1 MFKAEGSAENSC
13 FSMTSFH
20 IGHVRDDV
28 DEDLDPF
35 EENFFVDELIVGVK
49 KNLGLKSLE
58 RKLRGFRL
66 VSGT

>member
-1 MFKAEGSAENSC
+1 
-13 FSMTSFH
+13 MTSFH

-49 KNLGLKSLE
+49 KNLWLKSLE
-58 RKLRGFRL
+58 RIKILLFRMIDGYSWINR
-66 VSGT
+66 VRIH